1 MKLIDLLVQ
10 ELPKRGG
17 WPSSA
22 IHSWCDRD
30 GEVRFRDDDWQS
42 DFYPSVGVD
51 FSDRIPEMK
60 YEDSMEYIVTRKQYE
75 AALAAS
81 KSQWDGKFPIPP
93 GTDVEVHFDG
103 DDSRVW
109 TLFRV
114 EYMAG
119 EVVVLHDYRIDCVDA
134 YKQRTLSFR
143 PIRSEADKKRAK
155 GVIALSRVD
164 TLAAPFE
171 YGDKHSDG
179 SLVAPFWYELY
190 DAIAAGNV
198 DGIKLED

>member
-17 WPSSA
+17 WPGDAAFVVQSSDGKVFSFDELGGVGLQVIFPTSPEVA
-22 IHSWCDRD
+22 HDRGTAMISAMD
-30 GEVRFRDDDWQS
+30 YRL
-42 DFYPSVGVD
+42 
-51 FSDRIPEMK
+51 
-60 YEDSMEYIVTRKQYE
+60 
-75 AALAAS
+75 ALAAT
-81 KSQWDGKFPIPP
+81 KQQWDGKFPIPP

-164 TLAAPFE
+164 PLVVPFE
-171 YGDKHSDG
+171 YGEKKSDG
-179 SLVAPFWYELY
+179 CLVAPFWYELY